1 MDTKTPSPASDVA
14 YLRELA
20 EAGRQ
25 APPDGGPYLVA
36 GGGWFALASLA
47 IGAGDAGL
55 IPASSSLPGVAML
68 VAFAGFAVSMALL
81 MRRDRGKVQ
90 NDANRFVG
98 AAWSA
103 IGIAIFF
110 FWVAVT
116 IVAAR
121 TGEGFIMNTIS
132 LMVLAAYGTAWR
144 LTGEVFG
151 KGLSNAVTGLC
162 FASMLVVAAAIGTPW
177 MWLAYAAALVLCAV
191 LPGLALM
198 RKARA
203 AQA

>member
-1 MDTKTPSPASDVA
+1 MSTKTPSPASDVA

-55 IPASSSLPGVAML
+55 IPASPSLPGVAML

-103 IGIAIFF
+103 VGISIFF
-110 FWVAVT
+110 FWVAVM

-132 LMVLAAYGTAWR
+132 LMVLAAYGAAWR
-144 LTGEVFG
+144 LAGEVFG

-162 FASMLVVAAAIGTPW
+162 FASMLVVAMAIGTPW

-198 RKARA
+198 RKVRA

>member
-1 MDTKTPSPASDVA
+1 MDTKTPSPAEDVA
-14 YLRELA
+14 FLRGMA

-47 IGAGDAGL
+47 IGLGDAGL
-55 IPASSSLPGVAML
+55 IPASPSLPLVAML
-68 VAFAGFAVSMALL
+68 AAMAGFAVSIVLL
-81 MRRDRGKVQ
+81 LRRDSGKVQ

-103 IGIAIFF
+103 VGISIFF
-110 FWVAVT
+110 FWVAVML
-116 IVAAR
+116 VAAR
-121 TGEGFIMNTIS
+121 TGNGAILDSIS
-132 LMVLAAYGTAWR
+132 LMVLAAYGAAWK

-151 KGLSNAVTGLC
+151 KGLSNAVTGRC
-162 FASMLVVAAAIGTPW
+162 FASMVVVALAVGTPW
-177 MWLAYAAALVLCAV
+177 VWLAYAAALVLCAV

>member
-1 MDTKTPSPASDVA
+1 MNTKTSSPTSDIA

-25 APPDGGPYLVA
+25 SPPDGGPYLAA

-47 IGAGDAGL
+47 IGLGEAGL
-55 IPASSSLPGVAML
+55 IAASPSLPIVAML
-68 VAFAGFAVSMALL
+68 GAAAGFAVTFALL
-81 MRRDRGKVQ
+81 LRRDRGKVQ

-103 IGIAIFF
+103 IGISIFF
-110 FWVAVT
+110 FWAAVS
-116 IVAAR
+116 IVAFR
-121 TGEGFIMNTIS
+121 TGNGAILDSIG
-132 LMVLAAYGTAWR
+132 LMVLAAYGAAWKF
-144 LTGEVFG
+144 TGEVFG
-151 KGLSNAVTGLC
+151 KGLSNAVTALC
-162 FASMLVVAAAIGTPW
+162 FASMLVVALAIGTPW

-203 AQA
+203 ARA

>member
-1 MDTKTPSPASDVA
+1 MNTETSSPTSDVA

-47 IGAGDAGL
+47 IGLGEAGL
-55 IPASSSLPGVAML
+55 VPASPSLPTVAML
-68 VAFAGFAVSMALL
+68 VALAGFAVSLVLL
-81 MRRDRGKVQ
+81 LRRDRGKVQ

-103 IGIAIFF
+103 VGISIFF
-110 FWVAVT
+110 FWAAVTLVAV
-116 IVAAR
+116 R
-121 TGEGFIMNTIS
+121 TGEGSILDSIS
-132 LMVLAAYGTAWR
+132 LMVLAAYGAAWKF
-144 LTGEVFG
+144 TGEVFG

-162 FASMLVVAAAIGTPW
+162 FASMLVVALAIGTAW
-177 MWLAYAAALVLCAV
+177 MWLAYAAALLLCAV

>member
-1 MDTKTPSPASDVA
+1 MDTKTPSPTADVA

-20 EAGRQ
+20 ESGRQ

-47 IGAGDAGL
+47 IGAGEAGL
-55 IPASSSLPGVAML
+55 MPASPSLPGVAML

-81 MRRDRGKVQ
+81 IRRDRGKVQ

-121 TGEGFIMNTIS
+121 TGEGFIMNSIS
-132 LMVLAAYGTAWR
+132 LMVLAAYGAAWR

>member
-1 MDTKTPSPASDVA
+1 MDTKTPSPTADVA

-20 EAGRQ
+20 ESGRQ

-81 MRRDRGKVQ
+81 IRRDRGKVQ

-132 LMVLAAYGTAWR
+132 LMVLAAYGAAWR
-144 LTGEVFG
+144 FTGEVFG

>member
-1 MDTKTPSPASDVA
+1 MSTKTPSPASDVA

-47 IGAGDAGL
+47 IGAGDTGL
-55 IPASSSLPGVAML
+55 IPASPSLPGVAML

-103 IGIAIFF
+103 VGISIFF
-110 FWVAVT
+110 FWAAVA

-132 LMVLAAYGTAWR
+132 LMVLAAYGAAWR
-144 LTGEVFG
+144 FTGEVFG

>member
-20 EAGRQ
+20 ESGRQ

-132 LMVLAAYGTAWR
+132 LMVLAAYGAAWR
-144 LTGEVFG
+144 FTGEVFG

>member
-132 LMVLAAYGTAWR
+132 LMVLAAYGAAWR
-144 LTGEVFG
+144 FTGEVFG

-162 FASMLVVAAAIGTPW
+162 FASMLVVAAAVGTPW
-177 MWLAYAAALVLCAV
+177 MWLAYAATLLLCAV

>member
-1 MDTKTPSPASDVA
+1 MDTKTPSPTADVA

-25 APPDGGPYLVA
+25 TPPDGGPYLVA

-47 IGAGDAGL
+47 IGAGEAGL
-55 IPASSSLPGVAML
+55 IPASPSLPVVAML
-68 VAFAGFAVSMALL
+68 VAFAGFAVSLVLL
-81 MRRDRGKVQ
+81 LRRDRGKVQ

-103 IGIAIFF
+103 VGISIFF
-110 FWVAVT
+110 FWAAVA

-121 TGEGFIMNTIS
+121 TGEGFIMNSIS
-132 LMVLAAYGTAWR
+132 LMVLAAYGAAWR

-151 KGLSNAVTGLC
+151 KGLGNAVTALC
-162 FASMLVVAAAIGTPW
+162 FASMLVVAAAIGTTW
-177 MWLAYAAALVLCAV
+177 MWLAYANWHCTFS
-191 LPGLALM
+191 
-198 RKARA
+198 
-203 AQA
+203 

>member
-47 IGAGDAGL
+47 IGAGEAGL
-55 IPASSSLPGVAML
+55 MPASPSLPGVAML

-132 LMVLAAYGTAWR
+132 LMVLAAYGAAWR
-144 LTGEVFG
+144 FTGEVFG
-151 KGLSNAVTGLC
+151 KRLSNAVTGLC

>member
-1 MDTKTPSPASDVA
+1 MNTETSSPTSDVA

-25 APPDGGPYLVA
+25 APPDAGPYLVA

-47 IGAGDAGL
+47 IGLGEAGL
-55 IPASSSLPGVAML
+55 IPASPSLPPVAML

-103 IGIAIFF
+103 IGISIFV
-110 FWVAVT
+110 FWIAVM

-121 TGEGFIMNTIS
+121 TGDGSILNSIS
-132 LMVLAAYGTAWR
+132 LMVLAAYGAAWR
-144 LTGEVFG
+144 FTGELFG
-151 KGLSNAVTGLC
+151 KALGNAVTGLC
-162 FASMLVVAAAIGTPW
+162 FASMVGVALATGTPW
-177 MWLAYAAALVLCAV
+177 MWLGYAAALVLCAV

-198 RKARA
+198 RQARA